1 MLMKKMMY
9 NAQKGVGMMEVLV
22 AMVILSIAI
31 LGFVAL
37 QVRATA
43 ATDEAL
49 NRSDA
54 LVILNGLAEKIR
66 INTTGNYKAAV
77 PTTVPTC
84 VAAKNCN
91 SDKQA
96 LADLYAQKQFADTK
110 GISLG
115 VADCANTSSAQTRL
129 CLIAAWDST
138 TATIGAGTVSDRCLN
153 STDGKYAPDSHCLVL
168 EAY

>member
-1 MLMKKMMY
+1 MKIMNM
-9 NAQKGVGMMEVLV
+9 AQKGVGMMEVLV

-49 NRSDA
+49 NRSDS

-66 INTTGNYKAAV
+66 INSTGNYKASIPNSA
-77 PTTVPTC
+77 PPC
-84 VAAKNCN
+84 IASKNCS
-91 SDKQA
+91 SDNQA
-96 LADLYAQKQFADTK
+96 LADLYNQKQFADTK
-110 GISLG
+110 GISLA
-115 VADCANTSSAQTRL
+115 VTNCVNTSSQQTRL
-129 CLIAAWDST
+129 CLIAAWGVT
-138 TATIGAGTVSDRCLN
+138 TATIAADTVENRCLN
-153 STDGKYAPDSHCLVL
+153 SSDGKYALDSHCLVL

>member
-49 NRSDA
+49 NA

-91 SDKQA
+91 SDNQA